1 MVFWMMMKD
10 LAGAILAMAQPDI
23 MVIIMNIIIS
33 TTSGIT
39 TTSTE
44 PGAVNGGTGFELG
57 PHQPTSLSY

>member
-44 PGAVNGGTGFELG
+44 PGTVHEGTGFELVL
-57 PHQPTSLSY
+57 HLPTSPSY